1 MAREI
6 RRIVVALDDSVE
18 SRTVLEEAVALAVR
32 TNADLIGLFIE
43 DATLLAAARHPFIRQ
58 VSLSGQAIEA
68 VDSPSLERG
77 LRAQA
82 ESIRRALERAVGRQ
96 KLSWSFRVAR
106 GKASVHILE
115 AVGGADL
122 VIMGKTT
129 PAVTRRARL
138 GATARIVATTPR
150 GRILFSEPRLQR
162 VLGGPGPIV
171 AVYGEGPHAD
181 DVLDIAIT
189 LARVSAS
196 DLMVMIPTDTAD
208 DGRATEAKV
217 TARLAEERVRAT
229 FRAAPQRGC
238 DALVHSLSAHR
249 GALLVLAQDTPLL
262 GHDSVADLI
271 ERLDSPGLI
280 VAPNHV

>member
-18 SRTVLEEAVALAVR
+18 SRVVLEEAVALAVR
-32 TNADLIGLFIE
+32 MKADLIGLFVE
-43 DATLLAAARHPFIRQ
+43 DATLLAAAQHPFIRQ

-68 VDSPSLERG
+68 MDSPSLERG

-82 ESIRRALERAVGRQ
+82 ESIRRTLQRAIGQ
-96 KLSWSFRVAR
+96 HQLSWSFRVVR
-106 GKASVHILE
+106 GKTSVQILE

-138 GATARIVATTPR
+138 GTTARIVANTPR

-181 DVLDIAIT
+181 DVLDIAIA

-208 DGRATEAKV
+208 DGQATKAKV
-217 TARLAEERVRAT
+217 AARLTAERVRAT

-262 GHDSVADLI
+262 GGDSVADLI
-271 ERLDSPGLI
+271 ERLDSPVLV